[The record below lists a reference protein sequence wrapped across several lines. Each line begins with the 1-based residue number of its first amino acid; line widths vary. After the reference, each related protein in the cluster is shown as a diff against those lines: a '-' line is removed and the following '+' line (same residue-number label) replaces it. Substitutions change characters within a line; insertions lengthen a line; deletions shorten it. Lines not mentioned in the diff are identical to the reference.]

1 MPVVGAGGTSR
12 DLLISYIM
20 ERTRTGAKMKCGK
33 DPTESRFGA
42 FHFSDTK
49 SYRNEHNRKG
59 QGHDRGSESS
69 FSRNVTEGNRWL
81 EERREGSSRRL
92 LCSEKMG
99 R

>member
-20 ERTRTGAKMKCGK
+20 ERTRKGAKMKHGK

-49 SYRNEHNRKG
+49 SYRNEHN
-59 QGHDRGSESS
+59 
-69 FSRNVTEGNRWL
+69 
-81 EERREGSSRRL
+81 
-92 LCSEKMG
+92 
-99 R
+99 